1 MEQRLL
7 LVGGDAPRRV
17 RIRQIFAALLWVGLP
32 QVFVF
37 FGVALWWSL
46 FADASLDGTVKAV
59 YFNGFVVSL
68 CQTCGILLLL
78 PIASNRIVRVA
89 MRIGCCWSALYAVLH
104 GVLCL
109 IELPAWIWIAVQGT
123 NVVGALVWAYCF
135 ALILRSGRMAES
147 YVAWGGLLIV
157 GYAMTCVSSGLPLCG
172 LFVNVSAVYAL
183 FSFVCSVM
191 LIVAYFK
198 FVRSGAFSGDFDATA
213 VPRSAYSP
221 LNRYMAGAVVS
232 AAAML
237 LVFWAYS
244 VYAVPLLQEF

>member
-1 MEQRLL
+1 MEQHLL
-7 LVGGDAPRRV
+7 LTGGDAPKRV

-32 QVFVF
+32 QVLVF

-46 FADASLDGTVKAV
+46 FADASMDGSVKAV
-59 YFNGFVVSL
+59 YFNAFVVSL
-68 CQTCGILLLL
+68 CQACGVLLLL

-89 MRIGCCWSALYAVLH
+89 MTIGCCWSALYAVLH

-109 IELPAWIWIAVQGT
+109 IELPAWSWIAAQGA
-123 NVVGALVWAYCF
+123 NAFGALVWAYCI

-157 GYAMTCVSSGLPLCG
+157 GCAMTCVSSGLPLCG
-172 LFVNVSAVYAL
+172 LFVNISAVYAL
-183 FSFVCSVM
+183 FSLVCSVM
-191 LIVAYFK
+191 VIVAYFK
-198 FVRSGAFSGDFDATA
+198 FVRSGAFSGDFDAA
-213 VPRSAYSP
+213 IPPRSAYSP
-221 LNRYMAGAVVS
+221 LNRYMAGVVVS
-232 AAAML
+232 TAAML